1 MQQGARQD
9 SVKESS
15 MLKFLGTKKQTL
27 LLDRLF
33 FGEEHSQALDPIL
46 SSKMQVWGLG
56 LGPRSVD
63 PHWHKWF
70 CSLPYSTMISLWLW
84 QMPLSPPTLHI
95 HSKGCFRDYF
105 TGIIFPPS
113 FHSSFASLLSC
124 IKCLFSKTLYASNP
138 SVSNKMWMLTCS
150 TFFRSFS
157 ETHTI
162 FFNFG
167 LLLEGGPMNASEVL
181 SLLFVLPDH
190 KAHFCPFTHFLQII
204 CSGQAA
210 AMLSL

>member
-1 MQQGARQD
+1 MQQAAWQD
-9 SVKESS
+9 SVESS
-15 MLKFLGTKKQTL
+15 MLKFLGTQKQAL

-33 FGEEHSQALDPIL
+33 FGGEHSQALDPIL
-46 SSKMQVWGLG
+46 SSKMHVKGLR

-70 CSLPYSTMISLWLW
+70 CSFPYSTMISLLLW

-95 HSKGCFRDYF
+95 HSKSTTFP
-105 TGIIFPPS
+105 GIISPPS
-113 FHSSFASLLSC
+113 FLSSFASLLSC
-124 IKCLFSKTLYASNP
+124 IKCLFSKTLYATNS

-162 FFNFG
+162 FFSFG
-167 LLLEGGPMNASEVL
+167 LLLEGGPSV
-181 SLLFVLPDH
+181 D
-190 KAHFCPFTHFLQII
+190 KICHFFIDFLQ
-204 CSGQAA
+204 S
-210 AMLSL
+210 MLSKKILAIYYYS